1 MQLSILIPL
10 YNEKDFI
17 LETLQKI
24 LEVPMPDYVQSREVV
39 IINDCSQDG
48 SLEIV
53 SEFAANHNDVTVVSH
68 EKNRGKGAAIRTGM
82 AAASGD
88 VYFIQ
93 DADLELDPNDLP
105 VLLDAMDK
113 LGVQFVNGSRYLPG
127 PLRPVSSYWR
137 YWGNRLFTSWTSLLI
152 NVKLTDMAS
161 GSKLFHKE
169 LVEQINLTEDRFGFE
184 AELILKSLRV
194 RKNNVVEVP
203 VHYFPRN
210 QGEGKK
216 LKWYDGFKILWT
228 IIKFGLFRI
237 K

>member
-1 MQLSILIPL
+1 
-10 YNEKDFI
+10 
-17 LETLQKI
+17 
-24 LEVPMPDYVQSREVV
+24 MPDYVQSREVV